1 MGAPRVA
8 PAASSRE
15 PMSAILDLLF
25 AFPTVVFSIPVA
37 LSVLYWM
44 AAIAGAVDIE
54 VLDGAD
60 GGMDGA
66 LDGHLDAAVDGH
78 LDAAL
83 DGHLDA
89 ALDGHL
95 DAAVDGHLDAAVDG
109 HLDAAA
115 DGVGDAVEGA
125 AHASHGVSVLVTLL
139 SALRLR
145 GVPLTISLTAIFFFG
160 WVLSMAA
167 THYVAPSLPLPPAVV
182 GLMVLIAS
190 FGGGY
195 LLALQAVR
203 PLEGVFITHTARRT
217 HDLIGHTCV
226 VSTGRVDGRFG
237 QATVEDGGAGLI
249 LQVRCD
255 REGALRRGNH
265 ALIVSF
271 DGARDAFIIEPLA
284 PERVAAEPAR
294 ARPPAV
300 TQQP

>member
-1 MGAPRVA
+1 
-8 PAASSRE
+8 
-15 PMSAILDLLF
+15 MSAILDLLF

-54 VLDGAD
+54 VLDGA
-60 GGMDGA
+60 
-66 LDGHLDAAVDGH
+66 
-78 LDAAL
+78 

-139 SALRLR
+139 SVLRLR

-160 WVLSMAA
+160 WVLSMGAM
-167 THYVAPSLPLPPAVV
+167 HYFAPSLPLPPPVI
-182 GLMVLIAS
+182 GLMVLLGS

-195 LLALQAVR
+195 LVALQAVR
-203 PLEGVFITHTARRT
+203 PLEGVFVTHTARRT
-217 HDLIGHTCV
+217 HDLIGHSCV
-226 VSTGRVDGRFG
+226 VSTGRVDARFG

-255 REGALRRGNH
+255 REGALQRGDH

-271 DGARDAFIIEPLA
+271 DGVRDAFVIEPLA

-294 ARPPAV
+294 LRPHILTHP
-300 TQQP
+300 T